1 MVYWLY
7 QMQAGAVV
15 QLQPDYI
22 FRRGRSMLL
31 IKGADVYAPEYIG
44 KKDVL
49 IAGGKIEKIGDDLSG
64 CEGCQVIDGTGKIVT
79 PGIIDRH
86 IHITGG
92 GGEGSFHTQAPPVQ
106 LSRLIEGGVTTVVG
120 VLGTDGISR
129 SVENLLAKAKS
140 LKEEGISAYCCCG
153 AYGYPSPTI
162 TGSVSKDIMFID
174 EILGLKLAISDHRAP
189 NISVDELI
197 RLGSDVRTAAM
208 LSGKGGF
215 VCLHMGGNKRCLGP
229 VFEALE
235 KTSIPIKTFQPTHVG
250 RDADLQAD
258 AFRFAKMGGTID
270 ITCGQFDKKFRSV
283 ADSLRA
289 AREQGVPMDKVTI
302 SSDGQGSW
310 SNYDA
315 NGHLTEMGVSDVNT
329 VYRQIVYEVQKEG
342 MALEEALTYGTS
354 NVAKALELYPQK
366 GAVCE
371 GSDADVLILNA
382 DLTMNAVIANGT
394 VMMKDGV
401 LCKKGTYEA

>member
-1 MVYWLY
+1 
-7 QMQAGAVV
+7 
-15 QLQPDYI
+15 
-22 FRRGRSMLL
+22 MLL
-31 IKGADVYAPEYIG
+31 IKGADVYAPEHLG

-49 IAGGKIEKIGDDLSG
+49 LAGGKIEKIGENLPEY
-64 CEGCQVIDGTGKIVT
+64 EGCQVIDGTGKVVT

-86 IHITGG
+86 VHLTGG

-129 SVENLLAKAKS
+129 SVENLLAKVKS

-153 AYGYPSPTI
+153 AYGYPSPTV
-162 TGSVSKDIMFID
+162 TGSISKDIMFID

-208 LSGKGGF
+208 LSGKAGF
-215 VCLHMGGNKRCLGP
+215 VCLHMGGDKKCLGP

-235 KTSIPIKTFQPTHVG
+235 NTSIPIKTFQPTHVG
-250 RDADLQAD
+250 RSAKLQAD
-258 AFRFAKMGGTID
+258 AFKFAKMGGTID
-270 ITCGQFDKKFRSV
+270 FTCSQFESKMNAV
-283 ADSLRA
+283 AESLKA
-289 AREQGVPMDKVTI
+289 AKEEGVPMEKVTI

-315 NGHLTEMGVSDVNT
+315 EGNLVEIGVSDVNT
-329 VYRQIVYEVQKEG
+329 IYRQIVHQVQKEG
-342 MALEEALTYGTS
+342 MALEEALTFGTS
-354 NVAKALELYPQK
+354 NVAKVLELYPVK
-366 GAVCE
+366 GAVRE

-382 DLTMNAVIANGT
+382 DLSMNTVIAKGA

-401 LCKKGTYEA
+401 LCRKGTYEA

>member
-1 MVYWLY
+1 
-7 QMQAGAVV
+7 
-15 QLQPDYI
+15 
-22 FRRGRSMLL
+22 MLL

-49 IAGGKIEKIGDDLSG
+49 IAGGKIEKIGDDLCG

-129 SVENLLAKAKS
+129 SVENLLAKVKA

-208 LSGKGGF
+208 LSGKAGF
-215 VCLHMGGNKRCLGP
+215 VCLHMGGDKKCLGP

-270 ITCGQFDKKFRSV
+270 ITCGQFDKKFQSV

-289 AREQGVPMDKVTI
+289 AREEGVPMDKVTI

-315 NGHLTEMGVSDVNT
+315 DGHLTEMGVSDVNT

-342 MALEEALTYGTS
+342 MSLEEALTYGTS
-354 NVAKALELYPQK
+354 NVAKALELYPKK
-366 GAVCE
+366 GVVCE
-371 GSDADVLILNA
+371 GSDADVLMLNA

-394 VMMKDGV
+394 VMMRDGV